1 MILHNT
7 GMIVLKLGGLFW
19 RFLLLPKNLKSA
31 LAHKTASNTFLRE
44 QKNFT
49 NLKTVQGPWRSKRH
63 FLNSKR

>member
-7 GMIVLKLGGLFW
+7 GMIVLKLGGLFS

-31 LAHKTASNTFLRE
+31 LAHKTALNTFLRE

-49 NLKTVQGPWRSKRH
+49 NLKTVQGPLRSKRH